1 MKAATHTLDAK
12 QKTCYKVL
20 IIAPKLQGRCYSV
33 NSPSKHHRIYGYLK
47 KKNANGKREMQGIIE
62 PELASKRSISQVLI
76 FSFLCCSFLASVLIH
91 FGLQENLC
99 PELLR

>member
-47 KKNANGKREMQGIIE
+47 KKMQTANVKCRE
-62 PELASKRSISQVLI
+62 LSSLS
-76 FSFLCCSFLASVLIH
+76 
-91 FGLQENLC
+91 
-99 PELLR
+99 